1 MWGSCSKGLSQKLQK
16 LQNRAAH
23 ITIFSNYDS
32 NTDQLLRDLNWNK
45 LNHQSDVKKAIMT
58 YKAVNNQ
65 IPGYLGSRSTSR
77 LDVLNYNLR
86 NVQYTLSLGGG
97 RRGVHSKDS
106 PIPIP

>member
-1 MWGSCSKGLSQKLQK
+1 MWGSCSNGLSQKLQK

-23 ITIFSNYDS
+23 ITTSNYDS
-32 NTDQLLRDLNWNK
+32 NTDQLPRDLNWNK